1 MNRREAD
8 IEALLAP
15 VVALEGCEIW
25 GVEYRAQG
33 RHSKL
38 AIYIDSEQGIGVD
51 DCERVSR
58 RVSDVLEVEE
68 VFSGA
73 YTLEVSSPGMDRI
86 LFKPEQYG
94 RCRGEEIEVRLNYP
108 VDGSK
113 RIKGVLMGLEDGEV
127 VVRVGEDDYL
137 LPLENV
143 QRARVV
149 PRFD

>member
-1 MNRREAD
+1 MNRKEND
-8 IEALLAP
+8 IAALLEP

-33 RHSKL
+33 KHSKL
-38 AIYIDSEQGIGVD
+38 AIYIDSDEGISVEH
-51 DCERVSR
+51 CERVSR
-58 RVSDVLEVEE
+58 RVSDVLDVED
-68 VFSGA
+68 VLPGA

-86 LFKPEQYG
+86 LFKPEHYVS
-94 RCRGEEIEVRLNYP
+94 CAGEEVEVRLNYP
-108 VDGSK
+108 VDGTK
-113 RIKGVLMGLEDGEV
+113 RIRGVLIGLEDDEV
-127 VVRVGEDDYL
+127 VVRSGEDEYL

>member
-1 MNRREAD
+1 VNRKETD

-15 VVALEGCEIW
+15 VVALEGCDIW

-33 RHSKL
+33 KHSKL
-38 AIYIDSEQGIGVD
+38 AVYIDTPDGVSVD

-58 RVSDVLEVEE
+58 RVSDVLDVED
-68 VFSGA
+68 VVNGA

-86 LFKPEQYG
+86 LFKPEQYE
-94 RCRGEEIEVRLNYP
+94 RCAGEEIEVRLNYP
-108 VDGSK
+108 VDGTK
-113 RIKGVLMGLEDGEV
+113 RIKGVLAGLENGEV
-127 VVRVGEDDYL
+127 VVRVGEDEYL

>member
-1 MNRREAD
+1 MNRKEND
-8 IEALLAP
+8 IAALLAP
-15 VVALEGCEIW
+15 VVAMEGCEIW

-33 RHSKL
+33 KYSKL
-38 AIYIDSEQGIGVD
+38 ALYIDHEGGVSVEH
-51 DCERVSR
+51 CERVSR
-58 RVSDVLEVEE
+58 RVSDVLDVEE
-68 VFSGA
+68 VLSSA

-86 LFKPEQYG
+86 LFKPEQFQS
-94 RCRGEEIEVRLNYP
+94 CRGEEIDIRLNYP

-113 RIKGVLMGLEDGEV
+113 RVRGVLVGLENDEV
-127 VVRVGEDDYL
+127 VVRAGEDEFL

>member
-1 MNRREAD
+1 MNRKEKD
-8 IEALLAP
+8 IAALLEP
-15 VVALEGCEIW
+15 VVAMEDCVIW

-38 AIYIDSEQGIGVD
+38 AIYIDNDAGVSVEH
-51 DCERVSR
+51 CERVSR
-58 RVSDVLEVEE
+58 RAGDILDVEE
-68 VFSGA
+68 VLNGA

-86 LFKPEQYG
+86 LFKPEQYES
-94 RCRGEEIEVRLNYP
+94 CVGEEIDVRLNYP
-108 VDGSK
+108 VDVSK
-113 RIKGVLMGLEDGEV
+113 RVKGVLAGIEDDEV
-127 VVRVGEDDYL
+127 IVRAGEDEYV